1 MNAFFIL
8 SKFYTESIIMS
19 EKEKPNYY
27 AIIPANVRYDE
38 NLSANT
44 KLMYGEITALSNK
57 HGYCFA
63 SNKYFSNLYGVSI
76 TSISTWI
83 NQLKQNGYIIIEM
96 VYENP
101 QKITQRRITITTNRG
116 IKENFNRGIKEN
128 FKDNSIDYNNTINSI
143 YSDSDESP
151 KKVLTHPIMDYWN
164 SLETTRKHLKADSKV
179 YKTAIRYLK
188 QLNTGTFGKMVTLKV
203 EQKLSSTD
211 RIKKW
216 TNDEIKQVLDTTL
229 LVFQAGYWP
238 TDKSQ
243 IPTDLASLIYNP
255 RSQFSWFLRCWKNPP
270 QAIEQQIEI
279 ISKDEKALSLYQ
291 QVFNVSSQKMNRR
304 LVMIV
309 NVLYDWYTKKMLQYP
324 SASFDAHFGT
334 FERFAKKHCEW
345 LYTQGKDIHL
355 SYCKLDAQNFTRFLD
370 SIQKNYGYNLNPT
383 DEQRKKIQQQID
395 MQQQQIQSAR
405 KARGRK

>member
-1 MNAFFIL
+1 MSETQYYEEIVFQSLTHDAHWIINKKMARTIGITDTLLLADLISKHKYFLTRGQLDDDGFFYNTQENIEKDTSLSDYQQLKIIKKLIALEFITTKKRGLPAKLYYKLNFEKIL
-8 SKFYTESIIMS
+8 SFLVSK
-19 EKEKPNYY
+19 
-27 AIIPANVRYDE
+27 
-38 NLSANT
+38 
-44 KLMYGEITALSNK
+44 KLDSDKLGINNNK
-57 HGYCFA
+57 
-63 SNKYFSNLYGVSI
+63 
-76 TSISTWI
+76 
-83 NQLKQNGYIIIEM
+83 
-96 VYENP
+96 
-101 QKITQRRITITTNRG
+101 
-116 IKENFNRGIKEN
+116 
-128 FKDNSIDYNNTINSI
+128 DNNTIINNSK
-143 YSDSDESP
+143 SDSDESP
-151 KKVLTHPIMDYWN
+151 KKILTHPIMDYWN
-164 SLETTRKHLKADSKV
+164 SLETTRKHLKANSKV

-216 TNDEIKQVLDTTL
+216 TNDEIKQVLDITL

-291 QVFNVSSQKMNRR
+291 QVFNLSSQKMNRR
-304 LVMIV
+304 LVLVV
-309 NVLYDWYTKKMLQYP
+309 NALYDWYTKKMLQYP

-345 LYTQGKDIHL
+345 LYTQGKDIHI